1 MNSFE
6 RFSES
11 VLKYNSVD
19 RALEDYLELL
29 RRENAADEKVI
40 HKNAAIKRIAATV
53 PYSILVFLIIS
64 FFMCFHEYSLFFCI
78 SGIAAF
84 TAAWGYIITT
94 SFTTVKSLRHKIQKK
109 PDADIDSFLA
119 DEKANFWKLD
129 AVRGICGSIIAVT
142 LLLTV
147 VAYWSPHM
155 VFRKNSN
162 GYCLQ
167 YYTLS
172 LHPASEVEI
181 PDYWKEGPVTEIRG
195 SAFYGM
201 KSLRLVK
208 LPRGITEIHRKTFEK
223 CRNLESMDIPE
234 GVVEI
239 EDRAFSDCRNLSSV
253 SIPSTME
260 TIGSYAFRR
269 CYKLSEIV
277 LPYGCKKDENAFK
290 ESDTKIYYSDGI
302 TITEDE
308 NTQES
313 DDYDY
318 FGDQDDTENYEFEEY
333 EYHAE
338 TGETDSSGE
347 IYYVKD
353 KNNKKALKVGKPAWC
368 NDTSEFD
375 NSIWFDGKDG
385 WMTIRY
391 ATGYANIAIDML
403 ISDREYYLD
412 DPDLLNVEEVSG
424 IKKTR
429 IGDMEVFWFK
439 IKYRYESDEDEGWTN
454 YTAVIINNKD
464 YIDIEDL
471 RIGDYGYIEFSA
483 DDFLNDVAHVS
494 LMEE

>member
-53 PYSILVFLIIS
+53 SYSILVFLIIS
-64 FFMCFHEYSLFFCI
+64 FFMCRHEYSLFFCI
-78 SGIAAF
+78 SGIAAI
-84 TAAWGYIITT
+84 TAAWVCIITI
-94 SFTTVKSLRHKIQKK
+94 SFTTVKSLRKKLQKK
-109 PDADIDSFLA
+109 PDTDIEGFLA
-119 DEKANFWKLD
+119 EERVNFWKLN
-129 AVRGICGSIIAVT
+129 AVRGICGGIIAVT
-142 LLLTV
+142 LLLSV
-147 VAYWSPHM
+147 VAFWSPHM
-155 VFRKNSN
+155 VFRKNRD
-162 GYCLQ
+162 GYSLR

-181 PDYWKEGPVTEIRG
+181 PDYWKEGSVTEIRG

-201 KSLRLVK
+201 NSLRLVK

-239 EDRAFSDCRNLSSV
+239 EDRAFSDCHNLSSV
-253 SIPSTME
+253 SVPSTME
-260 TIGSYAFRR
+260 AIGRYAFQR
-269 CYKLSEIV
+269 CNNLSEII
-277 LPYGCKKDENAFK
+277 LSYGCKVDENAFRD
-290 ESDTKIYYSDGI
+290 SNTKIYYSDGI
-302 TITEDE
+302 TITEGE
-308 NTQES
+308 NSQDS

-318 FGDQDDTENYEFEEY
+318 YGGQDDTEDYEFEEY

-338 TGETDSSGE
+338 TGETDSGGE

-368 NDTSEFD
+368 NDISEYD
-375 NSIWFDGKDG
+375 NCIWFDGRDG
-385 WMTIRY
+385 WLTIRY
-391 ATGYANIAIDML
+391 ATGYADIAIDML
-403 ISDREYYLD
+403 ISNRKYYLD

-429 IGDMEVFWFK
+429 IGDLEVYWFK
-439 IKYRYESDEDEGWTN
+439 TRYRYEDDEDEGWTN
-454 YTAVIINNKD
+454 YEAVIINNED

-471 RIGDYGYIEFSA
+471 RIGDYGYIEFTE
-483 DDFLNDVAHVS
+483 DDFLNDVARVS
-494 LMEE
+494 LME

>member
-1 MNSFE
+1 
-6 RFSES
+6 
-11 VLKYNSVD
+11 
-19 RALEDYLELL
+19 
-29 RRENAADEKVI
+29 
-40 HKNAAIKRIAATV
+40 
-53 PYSILVFLIIS
+53 
-64 FFMCFHEYSLFFCI
+64 
-78 SGIAAF
+78 
-84 TAAWGYIITT
+84 
-94 SFTTVKSLRHKIQKK
+94 
-109 PDADIDSFLA
+109 
-119 DEKANFWKLD
+119 
-129 AVRGICGSIIAVT
+129 
-142 LLLTV
+142 
-147 VAYWSPHM
+147 
-155 VFRKNSN
+155 
-162 GYCLQ
+162 
-167 YYTLS
+167 
-172 LHPASEVEI
+172 
-181 PDYWKEGPVTEIRG
+181 
-195 SAFYGM
+195 
-201 KSLRLVK
+201 
-208 LPRGITEIHRKTFEK
+208 
-223 CRNLESMDIPE
+223 
-234 GVVEI
+234 
-239 EDRAFSDCRNLSSV
+239 
-253 SIPSTME
+253 ME

-338 TGETDSSGE
+338 TGETDSGGE